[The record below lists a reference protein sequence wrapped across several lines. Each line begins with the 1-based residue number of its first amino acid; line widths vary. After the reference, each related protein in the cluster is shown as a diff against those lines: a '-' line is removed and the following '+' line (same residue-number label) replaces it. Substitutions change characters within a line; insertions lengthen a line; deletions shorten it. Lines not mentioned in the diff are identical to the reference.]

1 MCERM
6 ESLVEAILSNSL
18 LRGGTGD
25 DTVVV
30 IRIRLHLLEALLPAR
45 RAAEPVRIVLLTPVV
60 RL

>member
-1 MCERM
+1 M
-6 ESLVEAILSNSL
+6 ESIKQAICHSL

-30 IRIRLHLLEALLPAR
+30 IRIRLHLLEALLAAR